1 MNDILKESTVV
12 EEYNFTKPDILEIEN
27 LFDDI
32 IKNCR
37 NKYFHTFEYRLV
49 YDVKFTDISS
59 TEEVSFTITH
69 RSMEFKTEIYGFNR
83 KKTKMLEEKVFYL
96 IKQINWR

>member
-12 EEYNFTKPDILEIEN
+12 EESNFNKPDLLEIEY

-32 IKNCR
+32 IRNCR

-49 YDVKFTDISS
+49 YDVKFTNISS
-59 TEEVSFTITH
+59 NEEVSFTITH
-69 RSMEFKTEIYGFNR
+69 RSLEFKTEIYGLNKKKR
-83 KKTKMLEEKVFYL
+83 KCSKKWFF
-96 IKQINWR
+96 I